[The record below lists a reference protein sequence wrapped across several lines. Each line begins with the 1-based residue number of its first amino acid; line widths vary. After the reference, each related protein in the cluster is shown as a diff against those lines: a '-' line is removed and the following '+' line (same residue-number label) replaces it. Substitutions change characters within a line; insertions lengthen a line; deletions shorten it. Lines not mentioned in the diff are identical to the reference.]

1 MLPPCGS
8 CVAVRLLKMRMKS
21 LALTLTLVLLLCV
34 GCSDKWE
41 GFVYPNKHDLTKH
54 RNLEH
59 FSSLEECRAAARGVL
74 AELNA
79 LERGDYE
86 CGKNCDDGSKLGGIK
101 ICKEIC
107 KETLR

>member
-1 MLPPCGS
+1 
-8 CVAVRLLKMRMKS
+8 MRIQS
-21 LALTLTLVLLLCV
+21 LALTLTLVLLLCG

-41 GFVYPNKHDLTKH
+41 GFVYPNKNDLTKP
-54 RNLEH
+54 RNLGH
-59 FSSLEECRAAARGVL
+59 FSSLEACRSAARGVL

-101 ICKEIC
+101 ICKE
-107 KETLR
+107 TLR